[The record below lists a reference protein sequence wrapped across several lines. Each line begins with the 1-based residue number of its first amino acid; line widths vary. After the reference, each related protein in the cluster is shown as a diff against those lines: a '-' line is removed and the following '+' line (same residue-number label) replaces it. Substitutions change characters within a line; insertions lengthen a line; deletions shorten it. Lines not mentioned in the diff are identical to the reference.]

1 MNFIKEWFYKKA
13 CSIAFGRESPFD
25 PQEYMQSIT
34 AQPAFMLPMQK
45 KIKAAQNVKFG
56 VVKKEK
62 AGKKDLPEHTLAPL
76 FEMVNP
82 TTSFNHFL
90 DYLMIW
96 LEGEDNGVL
105 IEVVEG
111 LKGMAPDLNLYN
123 PRNFTIYFEGNSIS
137 KIEIHNPARTITGEN
152 EIKKFAWIRN
162 PNYDNVMAGRS
173 GTTYATGYSKH
184 NAFAILGAYSKKA
197 WEWNWSLAKHLG
209 KIGGILSTERAL
221 TKDDRKELREKFTA
235 DNGGANNVGQPL
247 VVGSGLKYQDTSKAP
262 IDSDWNL
269 GEQKSWERAAIAC
282 DVPAELVGG
291 GDSTYQNRKHAKKEL
306 YQEGVIPFLNNLC
319 SYLNYLLKPFLSKGE
334 YIDYSLVG
342 IDALKDDIGEIIKN
356 LAPIKDRVTVNEYRD
371 ILNKFTDLNLEN
383 LGEKGNVII
392 LDAGIMT
399 LDELLEV
406 DKREDEKEED
416 LE

>member
-1 MNFIKEWFYKKA
+1 MNFIREWFYKKA

-34 AQPAFMLPMQK
+34 EQPAFMLPMQK
-45 KIKAAQNVKFG
+45 KIKATQNVKFG

-62 AGKKDLPEHTLAPL
+62 EGKEELSGHVLAPL
-76 FEMVNP
+76 FEMINP
-82 TTSFNHFL
+82 NTSFNHFL

-96 LEGEDNGVL
+96 LEGADNGVL
-105 IEVVEG
+105 IEVIEG
-111 LKGMAPDLNLYN
+111 LKGMCPDLNLYN
-123 PRNFTIYFEGNSIS
+123 PSNFTVYFEGNQIN
-137 KIEIHNPARTITGEN
+137 KIEIHNPAKTISGDDL
-152 EIKKFAWIRN
+152 KKFIWIRN
-162 PNYDNVMAGRS
+162 PDYNNVLAGIS
-173 GTTYATGYSKH
+173 GTTFGTGYSKH
-184 NAFAILGAYSKKA
+184 NAFAILGAYCKKA

-221 TKDDRKELREKFTA
+221 TKDDRKELRDKFTA
-235 DNGGANNVGQPL
+235 DNGGANNVGKPL

-319 SYLNYLLKPFLSKGE
+319 SYLNYLLKPWLAKGE
-334 YIDYSLVG
+334 YIDYSLAG
-342 IDALKDDIGEIIKN
+342 IDGLKDDIGEIIKS
-356 LAPIKDRVTVNEYRD
+356 LEPIKDRTTINEFRD
-371 ILNKFTDLNLEN
+371 ILNKLTDLNLEN
-383 LGEKGNVII
+383 LGKKGDVVI
-392 LDAGIMT
+392 LNNGIMT
-399 LDELLEV
+399 LDELLEE
-406 DKREDEKEED
+406 DKREDEKEDD